1 MGVGYPPLDVHS
13 QVRTGRCRFFVEVLT
28 ILCRDTVAV
37 TIHPQHGEPF
47 GATLVSNDA
56 GISGWRAGPHGMHQE
71 RYFNTSGE
79 PTGLVRN
86 DGFESLAD
94 LPPDKGSSKI
104 VVAQSP
110 EDPTDGAANTS
121 LPFRGAASDRADSR
135 QSSSSEERA
144 SPGSAFRLRDRRR
157 PESLLDRQK
166 RTNQLLT
173 TLLERQNEPPHLN
186 QL

>member
-94 LPPDKGSSKI
+94 LPQIKVPPKSLWRSHPKI
-104 VVAQSP
+104 QPMVLPTHRYPP
-110 EDPTDGAANTS
+110 EAPPPTEPIQG
-121 LPFRGAASDRADSR
+121 
-135 QSSSSEERA
+135 
-144 SPGSAFRLRDRRR
+144 
-157 PESLLDRQK
+157 SLLPQ
-166 RTNQLLT
+166 RTGFT
-173 TLLERQNEPPHLN
+173 R
-186 QL
+186 